1 MHIHR
6 VTMNLPVELIDR
18 VREEG
23 GVKTRTEA
31 VILALEDYLKARKVE
46 SILASAGKLEF
57 AAETAEAR
65 HER

>member
-18 VREEG
+18 VREKG

-31 VILALEDYLKARKVE
+31 VILALEDYLKARKIE
-46 SILASAGKLEF
+46 SILSFAGKLEF
-57 AAETAEAR
+57 AEETAEAR